1 LICRIILAEGGLRQ
15 MTKLISVDSEE
26 HGIAGDPQEVLCT
39 QRG

>member
-1 LICRIILAEGGLRQ
+1 

-39 QRG
+39 TTWVG